1 MKTKAILA
9 KVFAIAGTVLVW
21 APILLMLVTGV
32 VGSIAAK
39 TLLLDYLMLAELFYV
54 VVAGLILLF
63 LASLLGRSLA
73 KWIGFSA
80 AFAVIALAVSLLL
93 AQTTGLAT
101 GAIAAVG
108 WPYVLVLGL
117 IILYNVLV
125 LCAGIFGLMLVKAL
139 FRKQPA
145 PAETPAA

>member
-39 TLLLDYLMLAELFYV
+39 TLLMDYLMLAELFYV

-63 LASLLGRSLA
+63 LASLLGRALA

-101 GAIAAVG
+101 GVIAAVG

-125 LCAGIFGLMLVKAL
+125 LCVGVFGLMLIKTL

>member
-39 TLLLDYLMLAELFYV
+39 TLLMDYLMLAELFYV

-63 LASLLGRSLA
+63 LASLLGRALA
-73 KWIGFSA
+73 KWIGFTA
-80 AFAVIALAVSLLL
+80 AFAVIVLAVSLLL
-93 AQTTGLAT
+93 AQITGLAT

-108 WPYVLVLGL
+108 WPYVLVIGL

-125 LCAGIFGLMLVKAL
+125 LCVGVFGLMLIKAL